1 MRRIPLLIIALMTV
15 ATIQAF
21 TGTPKNNATDLS
33 LYEKTA
39 LISEKYLGIRQ
50 QVPKGYTR
58 ENLKEFKLVILNCN
72 SEQLKNNKPK
82 YGYAYYEFA
91 DSKDGE
97 SKLLYPFFSIL
108 SMGKNFLF
116 SRENMS
122 FKEAKRQT
130 LGEIQ
135 AAQSGGLDREELYPA
150 SHWGEQMQI
159 LGGEEARK
167 WGQADSVFI
176 TDIKLDNPFQERYTH
191 CICINMAKEG
201 YAPLYIKLMLT
212 DKGYA
217 EKEKRMKAIRNCLSY
232 LNSPWE
238 YNIVEI
244 KKPYG
249 IR

>member
-21 TGTPKNNATDLS
+21 TGTPKTNATDLS

-116 SRENMS
+116 RV
-122 FKEAKRQT
+122 R
-130 LGEIQ
+130 
-135 AAQSGGLDREELYPA
+135 
-150 SHWGEQMQI
+150 
-159 LGGEEARK
+159 
-167 WGQADSVFI
+167 
-176 TDIKLDNPFQERYTH
+176 
-191 CICINMAKEG
+191 
-201 YAPLYIKLMLT
+201 
-212 DKGYA
+212 
-217 EKEKRMKAIRNCLSY
+217 
-232 LNSPWE
+232 
-238 YNIVEI
+238 
-244 KKPYG
+244 
-249 IR
+249 